1 MRRYYTA
8 GVCARVMD
16 VETDGQTVLDV
27 RILGGCRGQANVLP
41 RLVKGMKL
49 DEAIEKLR
57 GVQCRAGT
65 SCADQLGRILEQ
77 EKARGQVV
85 IS

>member
-16 VETDGQTVLDV
+16 VETDGKTVLDV
-27 RILGGCRGQANVLP
+27 RILGGCRGQANVIP
-41 RLVKGMKL
+41 RLVNGMKL

-57 GVQCRAGT
+57 GVQCRSGT

-77 EKARGQVV
+77 EKTRGLV
-85 IS
+85 ITS